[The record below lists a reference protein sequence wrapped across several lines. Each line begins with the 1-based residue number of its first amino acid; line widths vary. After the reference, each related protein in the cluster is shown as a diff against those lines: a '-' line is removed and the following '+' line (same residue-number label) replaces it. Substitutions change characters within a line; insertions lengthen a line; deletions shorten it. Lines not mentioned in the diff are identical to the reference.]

1 MGDVQKDDQAV
12 VDHELKIRGLQGVR
26 IADAGVFPDMPSINP
41 MLTVLAIG
49 ERAAEMI
56 AGTWGWK
63 GLEKQK
69 L

>member
-1 MGDVQKDDQAV
+1 
-12 VDHELKIRGLQGVR
+12 
-26 IADAGVFPDMPSINP
+26 

-56 AGTWGWK
+56 AQQWGWK
-63 GLEKQK
+63 GMEKQK